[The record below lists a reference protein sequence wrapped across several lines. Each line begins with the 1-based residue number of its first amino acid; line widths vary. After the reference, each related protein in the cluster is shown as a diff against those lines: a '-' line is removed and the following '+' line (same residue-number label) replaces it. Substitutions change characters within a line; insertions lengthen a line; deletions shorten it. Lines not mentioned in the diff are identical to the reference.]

1 MSKQIKT
8 IPVDATA
15 DAAYAALKA
24 AVEKLRFNVE
34 SSDDAARTINITT
47 RVSAFSWGEKIT
59 ASVGAG
65 ENGETVVT
73 LASTPKL
80 ATNVAD
86 MGRAKRELEAI
97 AKALDEELHGGAPA
111 EKPAAQPVKANG
123 MDFVADEIRK
133 LAQLKD
139 EGLLTE
145 EEFTAKKKQLLGI

>member
-73 LASTPKL
+73 LASAPKL

-97 AKALDEELHGGAPA
+97 AKALDEELHGGASA
-111 EKPAAQPVKANG
+111 ETPAAQPAKANG

>member
-47 RVSAFSWGEKIT
+47 RVSAFSWGERIT

-73 LASTPKL
+73 LASAPKL

>member
-47 RVSAFSWGEKIT
+47 RVSAFSWGERIS

-73 LASTPKL
+73 LASAPKL

-86 MGRAKRELEAI
+86 MGRANRELESI
-97 AKALDEELHGGAPA
+97 AKALDEELRGGASAETPA
-111 EKPAAQPVKANG
+111 VQPAKANG

>member
-73 LASTPKL
+73 LASAPKL